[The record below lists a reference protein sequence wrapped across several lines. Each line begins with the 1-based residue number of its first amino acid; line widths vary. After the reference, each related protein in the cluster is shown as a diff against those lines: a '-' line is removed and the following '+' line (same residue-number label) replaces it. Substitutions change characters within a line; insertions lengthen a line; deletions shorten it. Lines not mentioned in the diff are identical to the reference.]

1 MKKTCLIGG
10 LGLALAACSV
20 QQPLKSTK
28 WSKSSLTP
36 APEVVNSNEF
46 KTKEVS
52 LQIGS
57 RTIMR
62 AQQMWNGAEV
72 EGAFLQ
78 EIRDSKG
85 SLLYINT
92 QYTEQKF
99 SELND
104 SIKKA
109 QMNKYV
115 FLNEL
120 KKSIPELSHAEK
132 ILQPKLI
139 INTEGVSPSL
149 HWVIDY
155 FNTNGT
161 NPQQLRVALN
171 GNILNKETVGSRLAE
186 GRATIYPVGP
196 KLSSLS
202 EVLLTTLIGDGTL
215 SSPRFKVL
223 NWKSEQAVSPELKY
237 DFDPNDGRFNQ
248 VQAFYYMEKYFR
260 HMNDVHGFGMP
271 FAVDVKVNVTD
282 DTGAQTNMA
291 IYYKKTIRLG
301 SGDGVLYSRIPQ
313 DPSIVMHETSH
324 SVVDAI
330 AGLPFDSEGGS
341 MNEGFADF
349 FATSQLDNSKLAET
363 SYTKGPFKRNVD
375 NQSKFSEKNGGL
387 YHDSLI
393 LSGTFWELRN
403 QFGAD
408 LTENLALQTL
418 AHLGPQSKFV
428 DFAPAVIEASKAI
441 FSSDQQKYTETIL
454 RKREWP
460 F

>member
-10 LGLALAACSV
+10 LGLALAACSA
-20 QQPLKSTK
+20 QQPFKSTK
-28 WSKSSLTP
+28 WSKSSLSP
-36 APEVVNSNEF
+36 APEIVNSKEF
-46 KTKEVS
+46 QTKEVS
-52 LQIGS
+52 LQLGS
-57 RTIMR
+57 RSILR
-62 AQQMWNGAEV
+62 APQIWNGAEI

-85 SLLYINT
+85 SLIYLNT
-92 QYTEQKF
+92 AYTDQKF
-99 SELND
+99 DNLNE

-109 QMNKYV
+109 QLNKYV

-132 ILQPKLI
+132 ILQPKLV

-149 HWVIDY
+149 QWVIDY

-161 NPQQLRVALN
+161 NPQQIKVALN
-171 GNILNKETVGSRLAE
+171 GNILGKETVGSRLAE

-196 KLSSLS
+196 KLSSLA

-223 NWKSEQAVSPELKY
+223 NWKNEQAVSPELKY

-260 HMNDVHGFGMP
+260 HMNDVHGFNMP

-301 SGDGVLYSRIPQ
+301 SGDGVLYNRIPQ

-330 AGLPFDSEGGS
+330 AGLPFDGEGGS

-363 SYTKGPFKRNVD
+363 SYTKAPFKRNVD
-375 NQSKFSEKNGGL
+375 NQSKLSEKNGGL

-393 LSGTFWELRN
+393 LSGTFWELRT
-403 QFGAD
+403 QLGAD

-418 AHLGPQSKFV
+418 AHLGPQSKFS
-428 DFAPAVIEASKAI
+428 DFGPAVIEASR
-441 FSSDQQKYTETIL
+441 SVLNSDQQKFVESVL
-454 RKREWP
+454 RKREWN